1 MEVPLPPLAMPPDPV
16 AYVVIALAM
25 VVVTIFVLGKILP
38 TDGRPPLLTQLTL
51 GLAVIF
57 GGSML
62 LMSLLYVFLNSDGT
76 TTWTLVLLAFN
87 FMMMAPV
94 GLWFV
99 SLVLFHDRRASA
111 TTWIWPSLLALETA
125 GAEVIM
131 GVLFAYGGSPTPLSV
146 LVSLALGLTSVWFLW
161 SMAAIMA
168 ALLVWAPISRVERGG
183 FLVLTLAA
191 VVAPWVPVFPT
202 VGGVLMAILMA
213 AFSGVFVQRLLGG
226 RAAPE
231 EAPFLVGLS
240 TAFLAMTVAGIGVA
254 TTGAAPLAAAAF
266 GAVMA
271 GVMGA
276 ESAYLFR
283 RFYRGPQFRPLIVR
297 AADDEVPVPASPPS
311 RPITS
316 GDPGAVANR

>member
-25 VVVTIFVLGKILP
+25 IAVTIFVLGKILP

-99 SLVLFHDRRASA
+99 SLILFRDRRASGA
-111 TTWIWPSLLALETA
+111 TWVWPGLLALETA

-146 LVSLALGLTSVWFLW
+146 LLSLALGLTSVWFLW

-191 VVAPWVPVFPT
+191 VVAPWVPVYPT
-202 VGGVLMAILMA
+202 VGGVLMAVLMA
-213 AFSGVFVQRLLGG
+213 AFSGVFVRRLLQGG
-226 RAAPE
+226 GMPQ
-231 EAPFLVGLS
+231 EARFLVGLS
-240 TAFLAMTVAGIGVA
+240 TAFLAMTVGGIGVA
-254 TTGAAPLAAAAF
+254 TTAAAPIAAMAF
-266 GAVMA
+266 GGVMA
-271 GVMGA
+271 GVMGT

-283 RFYRGPQFRPLIVR
+283 RFYHRPWFAR
-297 AADDEVPVPASPPS
+297 AADDEVSAPLPPPS